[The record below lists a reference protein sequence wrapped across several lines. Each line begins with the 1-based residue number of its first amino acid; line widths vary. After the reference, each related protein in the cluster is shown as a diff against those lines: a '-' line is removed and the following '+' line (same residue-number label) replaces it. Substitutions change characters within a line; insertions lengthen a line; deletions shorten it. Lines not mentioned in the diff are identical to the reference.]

1 MKHFRIAARCPD
13 RAKAP
18 DRCCRFVTVQTI
30 RNCLVSPDVKLG
42 RFTAAVHE
50 LSEVKAFAVR
60 ALFALRQIVAES
72 A

>member
-1 MKHFRIAARCPD
+1 
-13 RAKAP
+13 
-18 DRCCRFVTVQTI
+18 VQT
-30 RNCLVSPDVKLG
+30 NSKPVSSVLT
-42 RFTAAVHE
+42 RSWAVLLPLLYE